1 MIKYLYHSL
10 WIYIAQLN
18 IHSPE
23 IACLKRVDIQ
33 LVLMSNAKSL
43 INIGD
48 SPGRSSN
55 DKDPTQFLEYNMYL
69 NIRKNNNSKTK
80 KKST

>member
-1 MIKYLYHSL
+1 
-10 WIYIAQLN
+10 
-18 IHSPE
+18 
-23 IACLKRVDIQ
+23 
-33 LVLMSNAKSL
+33 MSNAKSL

-69 NIRKNNNSKTK
+69 NIRKNSNSKTK

>member
-10 WIYIAQLN
+10 WICIAQLN

-23 IACLKRVDIQ
+23 IACFKRVNIQ

-55 DKDPTQFLEYNMYL
+55 DRDPTQFLECSVYYEKL
-69 NIRKNNNSKTK
+69 Q
-80 KKST
+80 